1 MAVNAAEILACLVDR
16 EKDREDEDDE
26 KESDDEASAAN
37 DPSMDRD
44 WSKFNPKLGADKK
57 YMNTGT
63 TPQNNAL
70 LSLLSFT

>member
-1 MAVNAAEILACLVDR
+1 MAVKAAEILACLVDR
-16 EKDREDEDDE
+16 DDGDDDDDE
-26 KESDDEASAAN
+26 GDDEASAVN
-37 DPSMDRD
+37 DPNADRD

-63 TPQNNAL
+63 TPQNVAL

>member
-16 EKDREDEDDE
+16 EENSDDENDE
-26 KESDDEASAAN
+26 KEGDDEASAAN
-37 DPSMDRD
+37 DPNVDRD

-63 TPQNNAL
+63 R
-70 LSLLSFT
+70 SLLSFT